1 MKNKYLKRNNYEFNK
16 SNHCDKNNRGVL
28 MKKNIYLSTLFI
40 LLTFFWGQQPAQAD
54 TSTKEIQSLE
64 YPELLFQ
71 SGTSRGKYHDKQD
84 LGIVMSPGSTIKIRK
99 KRTDDGY
106 KNLKFWLLGNKEKEE
121 QQVTLTTEWKTIKTD
136 YAGVPFVN
144 TPYGGSGSEVEY
156 EITGSTV
163 TLPIYQSADKESDFF
178 ANWDQSK
185 APFSLIKGHNFQLL
199 IPLDE
204 KERIKKLPTFTNLN
218 EYIDYQDGIID
229 YYDELIGLSSDDFG
243 VNKKPHNRFF

>member
-1 MKNKYLKRNNYEFNK
+1 
-16 SNHCDKNNRGVL
+16 

-144 TPYGGSGSEVEY
+144 TPIWREW
-156 EITGSTV
+156 
-163 TLPIYQSADKESDFF
+163 K
-178 ANWDQSK
+178 
-185 APFSLIKGHNFQLL
+185 
-199 IPLDE
+199 
-204 KERIKKLPTFTNLN
+204 
-218 EYIDYQDGIID
+218 
-229 YYDELIGLSSDDFG
+229 
-243 VNKKPHNRFF
+243 

>member
-1 MKNKYLKRNNYEFNK
+1 
-16 SNHCDKNNRGVL
+16 